1 MSKKVAPLR
10 DFLRRESTSGLI
22 LLTAAALGLIA
33 ANSPVSDTYFHFLDL
48 SFEINAGILV
58 LKLTMLKVI
67 NYILMTI
74 FFFVV
79 GLEIKREL
87 TSGHLSR
94 FRDAIM
100 PFIAA
105 IGGMAVPA
113 LIYLAIAGAEAPR
126 GWGVPV
132 ATDIALAV
140 GTLVLLG
147 NLVVPSLRTF
157 LLGLAVIDDI
167 GAILIIA
174 FIYSSGVAI
183 SWLFAA
189 AATVV
194 VIALVKKF
202 GLRNTYIYV
211 LLGIAL
217 WYAFY
222 RTGIHPTLA
231 GVVLGLLTPNT
242 PKDVDTHHD
251 IEDGSLSVIEWLEAK
266 LHPWSIYFVVP
277 IFAFANTGV
286 VLTTEALKNASTS
299 VIAWGIFAGLVI
311 GKPLGILV
319 AMISAKKLNI
329 GDYPAG
335 ARNTD
340 VLATGS
346 AAGIGFTVAIF
357 IASLAFTD
365 PLQRDIAII
374 AVITA
379 SIVSGLL
386 SWILFKVF
394 SRKA

>member
-1 MSKKVAPLR
+1 MRKRVAPLR
-10 DFLRRESTSGLI
+10 DFLHRESSSGVI
-22 LLTAAALGLIA
+22 LLTAATLGLA
-33 ANSPVSDTYFHFLDL
+33 TANSPASSAYFDFLALD
-48 SFEINAGILV
+48 FEFTAGIVV
-58 LKLTMLKVI
+58 LKLTTLKVI

-105 IGGMAVPA
+105 VGGMALPA
-113 LIYLAIAGAEAPR
+113 LIYLAIAGSEAPR
-126 GWGVPV
+126 GWAIPV

-140 GTLVLLG
+140 GTLALLG
-147 NLVVPSLRTF
+147 NLVIPSLRTF

-189 AATVV
+189 AVTVI

-202 GLRNTYIYV
+202 GVRNTYIYV
-211 LLGIAL
+211 LLGLAL
-217 WYAFY
+217 WYTFY

-231 GVVLGLLTPNT
+231 GVVLGLLTPNA
-242 PKDVDTHHD
+242 PKEVDSHLDV
-251 IEDGSLSVIEWLEAK
+251 EDGTLSVIEWLEAK
-266 LHPWSIYFVVP
+266 LHPWSTYVVVP

-286 VLTTEALKNASTS
+286 ILTSEALKNASTS

-311 GKPLGILV
+311 GKPVGILL
-319 AMISAKKLNI
+319 AMVSAKKLNI
-329 GDYPAG
+329 GDYPSG
-335 ARNTD
+335 ARNSD

-357 IASLAFTD
+357 ISSLAFTD
-365 PLQRDIAII
+365 AAQRDIAII

-386 SWILFKVF
+386 SWILFRAF
-394 SRKA
+394 SRR

>member
-1 MSKKVAPLR
+1 MRKKVAPLR
-10 DFLRRESTSGLI
+10 DFLHRESSSGVI
-22 LLTAAALGLIA
+22 LLTAATLGLA
-33 ANSPVSDTYFHFLDL
+33 TANSPASQLYFDFLEFDFNL
-48 SFEINAGILV
+48 TAGVFI
-58 LKLTMLKVI
+58 LKLTTLKVI

-105 IGGMAVPA
+105 IGGMALPA
-113 LIYLAIAGAEAPR
+113 LIYLAIAGSEAPR
-126 GWGVPV
+126 GWAIPV

-140 GTLVLLG
+140 GALALLG
-147 NLVVPSLRTF
+147 NLVLPSLRTF

-183 SWLFAA
+183 SWFFAA
-189 AATVV
+189 AVTVI

-202 GLRNTYIYV
+202 GVRNTYIYV
-211 LLGIAL
+211 LLGLAL
-217 WYAFY
+217 WYTFY

-231 GVVLGLLTPNT
+231 GVVLGLLTPNA
-242 PKDVDTHHD
+242 PKEVDSHLDV
-251 IEDGSLSVIEWLEAK
+251 EDGTLSVIEWLEAK
-266 LHPWSIYFVVP
+266 LHPWSTYVVVP

-286 VLTTEALKNASTS
+286 ILTSEALKNASTS

-311 GKPLGILV
+311 GKPVGILL
-319 AMISAKKLNI
+319 AMVSAKKLNI
-329 GDYPAG
+329 GDYPSG
-335 ARNTD
+335 ARNSD

-357 IASLAFTD
+357 ISSLAFTD
-365 PLQRDIAII
+365 AAQRDIAII

-386 SWILFKVF
+386 SWILFRAF
-394 SRKA
+394 SRR

>member
-1 MSKKVAPLR
+1 MRKKVAPLR
-10 DFLRRESTSGLI
+10 DFLHRESSSGVI
-22 LLTAAALGLIA
+22 LLTAAILGLA
-33 ANSPVSDTYFHFLDL
+33 TANSPASQLYFDFLEFDFNL
-48 SFEINAGILV
+48 TAGVFI
-58 LKLTMLKVI
+58 LKLTTLKVI

-105 IGGMAVPA
+105 IGGMALPA
-113 LIYLAIAGAEAPR
+113 LIYLAIAGSEAPR
-126 GWGVPV
+126 GWAIPV

-140 GTLVLLG
+140 GALALLG
-147 NLVVPSLRTF
+147 NLILPSLRTF

-189 AATVV
+189 AVTVI
-194 VIALVKKF
+194 VIALVKRI
-202 GLRNTYIYV
+202 GVRYTYIYV
-211 LLGIAL
+211 LFGIAL
-217 WYAFY
+217 WYTFY

-231 GVVLGLLTPNT
+231 GVVLGLLTPNA
-242 PKDVDTHHD
+242 PKEVDSHLDV
-251 IEDGSLSVIEWLEAK
+251 EDGTLSVIEWLEAK
-266 LHPWSIYFVVP
+266 LHPWSTYVVVP

-286 VLTTEALKNASTS
+286 ILTSEALKNASTS

-311 GKPLGILV
+311 GKPVGILL
-319 AMISAKKLNI
+319 AMVSAKKLNI
-329 GDYPAG
+329 GDYPSG
-335 ARNTD
+335 ARNSD

-357 IASLAFTD
+357 ISSLAFTD
-365 PLQRDIAII
+365 AAQRDIAII

-386 SWILFKVF
+386 SWILFRAF
-394 SRKA
+394 SRR